1 MVTLVKHST
10 RSVSV
15 LAIRELIHNL
25 IAGHNVPKSI
35 RRFNCQF
42 GIHENRVLIN
52 AATNKIALVCM
63 DTDIVIQPQLCTS
76 VGVIFIDTAVHI
88 VKVMSKGICDGL
100 TLQFRA
106 VVAANVFQIRLAL
119 EIEVLSTEVHRV
131 RCGFNVQ
138 ARGNAPLSICTV
150 DVKRLTI
157 QHRILNGFDIINGD
171 VGGELAERRTG
182 MLSFDCVHDLLHHR
196 TVICIDVVSGF
207 DDICPV
213 FVVFGSQTVTVV
225 SVPVDIDGVD
235 DGLIIG
241 RFRIQVVLEAPLQY
255 RDKDTVSGFCQFAG
269 RECDSRCIN
278 GHVLIRN
285 QRVIRITSAGIPVI
299 YLVLRCLNRPVIL
312 TKIASRIALAVMLL
326 HHQCTGFQHSCGNER
341 RIDLQQAITGSV
353 ESCVVS
359 IASCAVG
366 VLDLGSLFVKTIACN
381 DTEIISGPVVICR
394 VQGKGDSSVFLSTLL
409 VSETIRTPE
418 IGRQPFVVMNHT
430 CGLFPLCEGIDRM
443 CFNVNL
449 VYLTIIYGIQCISTA
464 ECDGCGKSL
473 PIVIIGVFVLN
484 IVAVALIIKALP
496 VICFKYEGGFVLS
509 HNTLIR
515 CLRHGHGALFDL
527 DDTGSFRSDYAGVD
541 GGISLTLNLVVC
553 TKLNSVS
560 CICQH
565 LQLYIHGTV
574 RVIVYTII
582 AVVEYRRFDDA
593 CYGTVFGSELTV
605 MTNLDPVAQSITGI
619 AQVNHAVIP
628 CYGFIADGLIVDDT
642 GTFENLGGL
651 AFPVTVVLNRCCFDC
666 QQFQRN
672 RFAVVPEMRRNL
684 CNDRTVFGDLI
695 ASLVIYAG
703 TKNRFAAYVNTG
715 KVRNTILVYVV
726 DYAAEVVAFLQQR
739 SVVLVPDMNGISL
752 VNLTIIEQLCV
763 AQLAVDTSD
772 TGGTNGRR
780 AVTAVLKDSVPA
792 FQSIS
797 TKVPVVAVS
806 GTVCTQITGGVIE
819 QSTVFGNFYIEVFA
833 VPVTCEVLDGL
844 PSRGIKA
851 QLRQVEVFHQFVAIA
866 QRIPVAAAVGESR
879 QNLLGVC
886 RIDTMDEVRHLLVG
900 LVSGTD
906 FTLLALRNPHQ
917 GVDAKTHFI
926 VRCVVDLT
934 TASNRKVT
942 NLVHNKVAGT
952 SQIEVVSA
960 ATPINGGLVQLAKSC
975 ICKVRCTTIILNP
988 DIVECDLT
996 ITVRQSG
1003 RNRLSYTELIRPV
1016 GRRTMFDIGINHSLF
1031 IGVSAVCTDTKT
1043 TATVDCCLQK
1053 WAMRTTGRHN
1063 SGRYSQRVNNPAEIR
1078 FIACRVVAGTNEGI
1092 GIVFAHKSVHIPV
1105 TTADFPAVY
1114 IVIAGSCIV
1123 RVNFSFVINVVGVA
1137 TAAAMCIEPGT
1148 GIGVHGIV
1156 TDTKAVA
1163 VTNIAFQG
1171 IISFARQVRFRKI
1184 ASSPVHRIDSIIT
1197 FCIL

>member
-157 QHRILNGFDIINGD
+157 QHRILNRFDIINGD

-182 MLSFDCVHDLLHHR
+182 MLSFDCVHNLLHHR

-213 FVVFGSQTVTVV
+213 FVVFGSQTVTVI

-285 QRVIRITSAGIPVI
+285 QRVIRIASAGIPVI
-299 YLVLRCLNRPVIL
+299 HLVLRCLNRPVIL

-326 HHQCTGFQHSCGNER
+326 HHQCTSFQHSCGNER

-359 IASCAVG
+359 IADCAVG
-366 VLDLGSLFVKTIACN
+366 VLDLGSLFVKAIACN

-418 IGRQPFVVMNHT
+418 ISRQPFVVMNHT

-443 CFNVNL
+443 CFNVNF

-464 ECDGCGKSL
+464 ECNGCSKSL

-496 VICFKYEGGFVLS
+496 VICFKYEGCFVLS

-527 DDTGSFRSDYAGVD
+527 NDTGSFRSDYAGVD
-541 GGISLTLNLVVC
+541 GRISLTLNLVVC

-582 AVVEYRRFDDA
+582 AVVEYRRFDDT

-703 TKNRFAAYVNTG
+703 TKNRFTAYIDTG
-715 KVRNTILVYVV
+715 QVRNTILVYVV
-726 DYAAEVVAFLQQR
+726 DYAAEVIAFLQQR
-739 SVVLVPDMNGISL
+739 SVILVPDMNGISL
-752 VNLTIIEQLCV
+752 VNLTIVEQLCV

-772 TGGTNGRR
+772 TGGTNRRR

-833 VPVTCEVLDGL
+833 VPVTCEVLNGL

-866 QRIPVAAAVGESR
+866 QRIPVAAAVGESC

-886 RIDTMDEVRHLLVG
+886 CIYTMDEVRHLLVG

-906 FTLLALRNPHQ
+906 FALLALRNPHQ
-917 GVDAKTHFI
+917 GVDAKLHLLRRST
-926 VRCVVDLT
+926 VNMT
-934 TASNRKVT
+934 TAIIQRKVT

-952 SQIEVVSA
+952 SQIEVVGA
-960 ATPINGGLVQLAKSC
+960 AASIDGGLIQLTKAS
-975 ICKVRCTTIILNP
+975 ICEIGCAAVVLNP

-996 ITVRQSG
+996 ITVCQSS
-1003 RNRLSYTELIRPV
+1003 RDCLPYTELIRPV
-1016 GRRTMFDIGINHSLF
+1016 SRCTVLDVGVDHCLF
-1031 IGVSAVCTDTKT
+1031 VCETTIRTDTKT
-1043 TATVDCCLQK
+1043 FRTVDCCL
-1053 WAMRTTGRHN
+1053 
-1063 SGRYSQRVNNPAEIR
+1063 
-1078 FIACRVVAGTNEGI
+1078 
-1092 GIVFAHKSVHIPV
+1092 
-1105 TTADFPAVY
+1105 
-1114 IVIAGSCIV
+1114 
-1123 RVNFSFVINVVGVA
+1123 
-1137 TAAAMCIEPGT
+1137 
-1148 GIGVHGIV
+1148 
-1156 TDTKAVA
+1156 
-1163 VTNIAFQG
+1163 
-1171 IISFARQVRFRKI
+1171 
-1184 ASSPVHRIDSIIT
+1184 
-1197 FCIL
+1197 